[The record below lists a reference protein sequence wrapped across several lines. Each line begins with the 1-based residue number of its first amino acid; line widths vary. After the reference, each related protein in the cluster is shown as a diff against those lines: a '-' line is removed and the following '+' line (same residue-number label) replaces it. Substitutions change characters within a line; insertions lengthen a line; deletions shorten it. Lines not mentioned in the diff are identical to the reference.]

1 MIRCPAL
8 LGASALLAL
17 AAQGC
22 CTNSGRPAAPAGPP
36 TAACS
41 KAASYYELDLKLQTL
56 RKKMMDCIGREA
68 RQGHLGTTHQCYRA
82 LRLVESARW
91 WLKTLV
97 MPQNHLSVYQPTEV
111 FRLRFLCSIERL
123 TAAKDPKQVEQRYLE
138 MIRFY
143 P

>member
-1 MIRCPAL
+1 MFHRPAL
-8 LGASALLAL
+8 LGASLLLAL

-22 CTNSGRPAAPAGPP
+22 CANSGRPTTPSPP
-36 TAACS
+36 TATCS
-41 KAASYYELDLKLQTL
+41 KAASYTELDLKLQNL
-56 RKKMMDCIGREA
+56 RQKMMGCIGREA
-68 RQGHLGTTHQCYRA
+68 RQGHVGMTHKCYRA

-97 MPQNHLSVYQPTEV
+97 MPHNRLPVYQPAEV

-123 TAAKDPKQVEQRYLE
+123 ATARTPKQVEQRYLE